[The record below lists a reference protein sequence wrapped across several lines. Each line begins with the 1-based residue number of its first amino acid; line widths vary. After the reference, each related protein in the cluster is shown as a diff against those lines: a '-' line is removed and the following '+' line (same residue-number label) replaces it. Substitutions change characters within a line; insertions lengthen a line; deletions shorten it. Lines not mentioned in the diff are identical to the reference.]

1 MLYSYQE
8 RPDEAEDAYRRAL
21 AVLETSLGRDH
32 PSVAS
37 VLNVL
42 GSLCDDQGRFA
53 EAEQMTVRAI
63 SIRETALGP
72 DHPLLAEA
80 LFNLAHI
87 YHRHFNKL
95 DEAEELYKRALA
107 ISRAVFGPQDPDVA
121 VSVEEYAALL
131 REQGREEELAE
142 LEQHTPTSET
152 PIVSDSSR

>member
-21 AVLETSLGRDH
+21 AVLETSLGGDH

-107 ISRAVFGPQDPDVA
+107 ISRAVFGPEDPDVA
-121 VSVEEYAALL
+121 VGVEEYAALL
-131 REQGREEELAE
+131 REQGREEEVAA
-142 LEQHTPTSET
+142 LEQ
-152 PIVSDSSR
+152 R